1 MWLKDSCIPLFMVRM
16 AGISFFNR
24 IFAKILDCMQR
35 LTSLLMLAFVL
46 WTLSVSL
53 VTAQTPDSLG
63 RIRYKYD
70 FIVPDN
76 GNFISA
82 IHAANNRPDKSK
94 RYRIFIKSSMYR
106 IKGEGNPIKITENGK
121 ELTIPS
127 PMTVLTAPNTS
138 ICGEGMKN
146 TQIESM
152 PMHEGIS
159 CTSTLFLKGAD
170 STYIQ
175 DLELWSNYRDDMNA
189 FASRAV
195 ALNEKNCRGNIF
207 KNLSLMS
214 NQDTYY
220 TNDGGTTYLEGCTIK
235 GTVDFICG
243 GGTIYFNRCDIEL
256 RERGGKGDV
265 ICAPATEAN
274 RTYGYVF
281 NSCRIYGDK
290 QQEGKYML
298 GRPWKN
304 APRAVFLGTLMELL
318 PDSLGWTEMHGTLPR
333 LFSEYESLDKEF
345 QLAPTRGR
353 RMQFKDANN
362 VTTNMRYNA
371 NLTTA
376 EADKYDINDVFP
388 GWHPERKSAQVNPPV
403 VHIKG
408 RGSIY
413 WDDVPEACLYA
424 VCKNRDVVAFTTQ
437 PFYNVPKGTAEG
449 ACYSVRCANF
459 YGGLGERSNEVTYP
473 NR

>member
-1 MWLKDSCIPLFMVRM
+1 MK
-16 AGISFFNR
+16 
-24 IFAKILDCMQR
+24 
-35 LTSLLMLAFVL
+35 TSLSVIAFTLMSLLANP
-46 WTLSVSL
+46 TG
-53 VTAQTPDSLG
+53 AQTPDSLG
-63 RIRYKYD
+63 RIRYRYD
-70 FIVPDN
+70 FVVPDN
-76 GNFISA
+76 GNFIA
-82 IHAANNRPDKSK
+82 AVHAANNRANKSK
-94 RYRIFIKSSMYR
+94 RFRIFVKSSMYR

-127 PMTVLTAPNTS
+127 PMTILTAPNTS

-159 CTSTLFLKGAD
+159 CTSTLFLNGAD
-170 STYIQ
+170 STYLQ
-175 DLELWSNYRDDMNA
+175 DFELWSNYRDDMTA

-207 KNLSLMS
+207 KRLSLMS

-220 TNDGGTTYLEGCTIK
+220 TNDGGSTYLEDCTVK

-256 RERGGKGDV
+256 RERGNKANV

-274 RTYGYVF
+274 RAYGYVF

-290 QQEGKYML
+290 AQEGKYML

-304 APRAVFLGTLMELL
+304 APRAVFIGTLMELL

-333 LFSEYESLDKEF
+333 LFSEYESLDNEF
-345 QLAPTRGR
+345 QLAPTALR
-353 RMQFKDANN
+353 RKQFKDANN
-362 VTTNMRYNA
+362 VVTNVRFNT

-376 EADKYDINDVFP
+376 EAEKYDIHDVFP
-388 GWHPERKSAQVNPPV
+388 NWHPEQKAAQIPPPEI
-403 VHIKG
+403 HIKDT
-408 RGSIY
+408 GSIY
-413 WDDVPEACLYA
+413 WDDVHDACLYA
-424 VCKNRDVVAFTTQ
+424 VCRNRDVVAFTTQ
-437 PFYNVPKGTAEG
+437 PYYNVPKGSPQNVS
-449 ACYSVRCANF
+449 YSIRCANY

>member
-1 MWLKDSCIPLFMVRM
+1 MK
-16 AGISFFNR
+16 
-24 IFAKILDCMQR
+24 
-35 LTSLLMLAFVL
+35 TSLSVTAFTLMSLLANPAG
-46 WTLSVSL
+46 
-53 VTAQTPDSLG
+53 AQTPDSLG
-63 RIRYKYD
+63 RIRYRYD
-70 FIVPDN
+70 FVVPDN
-76 GNFISA
+76 GNFIA
-82 IHAANNRPDKSK
+82 AVHAANNRADKSK
-94 RYRIFIKSSMYR
+94 RFRIFVKSSMYR

-127 PMTVLTAPNTS
+127 PMTILTAPNTS

-159 CTSTLFLKGAD
+159 CTSTLFLNGAD
-170 STYIQ
+170 STYLQ
-175 DLELWSNYRDDMNA
+175 DFELWSNYRDDMTA

-207 KNLSLMS
+207 KRLSLMS

-220 TNDGGTTYLEGCTIK
+220 TNDGGSTYLEDCTVK

-256 RERGGKGDV
+256 RERGNKANV

-274 RTYGYVF
+274 RAYGYVF

-290 QQEGKYML
+290 AQEGKYML

-304 APRAVFLGTLMELL
+304 APRAVFIGTLMELL

-333 LFSEYESLDKEF
+333 LFSEYESLDNEF
-345 QLAPTRGR
+345 QLAPTALR
-353 RMQFKDANN
+353 RKQFKDANN
-362 VTTNMRYNA
+362 VVTNVRFNT

-376 EADKYDINDVFP
+376 EAEKYDIHDVFP
-388 GWHPERKSAQVNPPV
+388 NWHPEQKAAQIPPPEI
-403 VHIKG
+403 HIKDT
-408 RGSIY
+408 GSIY
-413 WDDVPEACLYA
+413 WDDVHDACLYA
-424 VCKNRDVVAFTTQ
+424 VCRNRDVVAFTTQ
-437 PFYNVPKGTAEG
+437 PYYNVPKGSPQNVS
-449 ACYSVRCANF
+449 YSIRCANY

>member
-1 MWLKDSCIPLFMVRM
+1 MK
-16 AGISFFNR
+16 ISLSVIAFT
-24 IFAKILDCMQR
+24 LM
-35 LTSLLMLAFVL
+35 SLLANPAG
-46 WTLSVSL
+46 
-53 VTAQTPDSLG
+53 AQTPDSLG
-63 RIRYKYD
+63 RIRYRYD
-70 FIVPDN
+70 FVVPDN
-76 GNFISA
+76 GNFIA
-82 IHAANNRPDKSK
+82 AVHAANNRADKSK
-94 RYRIFIKSSMYR
+94 RFRIFVKSSMYR

-127 PMTVLTAPNTS
+127 PMTILTAPNTS

-159 CTSTLFLKGAD
+159 CTSTLFLNGAD
-170 STYIQ
+170 STYLQ
-175 DLELWSNYRDDMNA
+175 DFELWSNYRDDMTA

-207 KNLSLMS
+207 KRLSLMS

-220 TNDGGTTYLEGCTIK
+220 TNDGGSTYLEDCTVK

-256 RERGGKGDV
+256 RERGNKANV

-274 RTYGYVF
+274 RAYGYVF

-290 QQEGKYML
+290 AQEGKYML

-304 APRAVFLGTLMELL
+304 APRAVFIGTLMELL

-333 LFSEYESLDKEF
+333 LFSEYESLDNEF
-345 QLAPTRGR
+345 QLAPTALR
-353 RMQFKDANN
+353 RKQFKDANN
-362 VTTNMRYNA
+362 VVTNVRFNT

-376 EADKYDINDVFP
+376 EAEKYDIHDVFP
-388 GWHPERKSAQVNPPV
+388 NWHPEQKAAQIPPPEI
-403 VHIKG
+403 HIKDT
-408 RGSIY
+408 GSIY
-413 WDDVPEACLYA
+413 WDDVHDACLYA
-424 VCKNRDVVAFTTQ
+424 VCRNRDVVAFTTQ
-437 PFYNVPKGTAEG
+437 PYYNVPKGSPQNVS
-449 ACYSVRCANF
+449 YSIRCANY

>member
-1 MWLKDSCIPLFMVRM
+1 MK
-16 AGISFFNR
+16 
-24 IFAKILDCMQR
+24 
-35 LTSLLMLAFVL
+35 TSLSVIAFTLMSL
-46 WTLSVSL
+46 LSNPAG
-53 VTAQTPDSLG
+53 AQTPDSLG
-63 RIRYKYD
+63 RIRYRYD
-70 FIVPDN
+70 FVVPDN
-76 GNFISA
+76 GNFIA
-82 IHAANNRPDKSK
+82 AVHAANNRADKSK
-94 RYRIFIKSSMYR
+94 RFRIFVKSSMYR

-127 PMTVLTAPNTS
+127 PMTILTAPNTS

-159 CTSTLFLKGAD
+159 CTSTLFLNGAD
-170 STYIQ
+170 STYLQ
-175 DLELWSNYRDDMNA
+175 DFELWSNYRDDMTA

-207 KNLSLMS
+207 KRLSLMS

-220 TNDGGTTYLEGCTIK
+220 TNDGGSTYLEDCTVK

-256 RERGGKGDV
+256 RERGNKANV

-274 RTYGYVF
+274 RAYGYVF

-290 QQEGKYML
+290 AQEGKYML

-304 APRAVFLGTLMELL
+304 APRAVFIGTLMELL

-333 LFSEYESLDKEF
+333 LFSEYESLDNEF
-345 QLAPTRGR
+345 QLAPTALR
-353 RMQFKDANN
+353 RKQFKDANN
-362 VTTNMRYNA
+362 VVTNVRFNT

-376 EADKYDINDVFP
+376 EAEKYDIHDVFP
-388 GWHPERKSAQVNPPV
+388 NWHPEQKAAQIPPPEI
-403 VHIKG
+403 HIKDT
-408 RGSIY
+408 GSIY
-413 WDDVPEACLYA
+413 WDDVHDACLYA
-424 VCKNRDVVAFTTQ
+424 VCRNRDVVAFTTQ
-437 PFYNVPKGTAEG
+437 PYYNVPKGSPQNVS
-449 ACYSVRCANF
+449 YSIRCANY

>member
-1 MWLKDSCIPLFMVRM
+1 MH
-16 AGISFFNR
+16 
-24 IFAKILDCMQR
+24 R
-35 LTSLLMLAFVL
+35 LTHIFIIAFSLLTLLAIPAG
-46 WTLSVSL
+46 S
-53 VTAQTPDSLG
+53 QTPDSLG

-70 FIVPDN
+70 FVVPTD
-76 GNFISA
+76 GNFVAA

-106 IKGEGNPIKITENGK
+106 IKGEGNPITITENGK

-127 PMTVLTAPNTS
+127 PMTILTAPNTS
-138 ICGEGMKN
+138 ICGEGMRN

-175 DLELWSNYRDDMNA
+175 DIELWSNYRDDMTA

-220 TNDGGTTYLEGCTIK
+220 TNDGGTTYLEDCLIK

-274 RTYGYVF
+274 RPYGYVF
-281 NSCRIYGDK
+281 NSCRIYG
-290 QQEGKYML
+290 E
-298 GRPWKN
+298 
-304 APRAVFLGTLMELL
+304 
-318 PDSLGWTEMHGTLPR
+318 
-333 LFSEYESLDKEF
+333 KE
-345 QLAPTRGR
+345 
-353 RMQFKDANN
+353 
-362 VTTNMRYNA
+362 
-371 NLTTA
+371 
-376 EADKYDINDVFP
+376 
-388 GWHPERKSAQVNPPV
+388 
-403 VHIKG
+403 
-408 RGSIY
+408 
-413 WDDVPEACLYA
+413 
-424 VCKNRDVVAFTTQ
+424 
-437 PFYNVPKGTAEG
+437 
-449 ACYSVRCANF
+449 
-459 YGGLGERSNEVTYP
+459 
-473 NR
+473 

>member
-1 MWLKDSCIPLFMVRM
+1 MK
-16 AGISFFNR
+16 
-24 IFAKILDCMQR
+24 
-35 LTSLLMLAFVL
+35 TSLSVIAFTLMSLLANPAG
-46 WTLSVSL
+46 
-53 VTAQTPDSLG
+53 AQTPDSLG
-63 RIRYKYD
+63 RIRYRYD
-70 FIVPDN
+70 FVVPDN
-76 GNFISA
+76 GNFIA
-82 IHAANNRPDKSK
+82 AVHAANNRADKSK
-94 RYRIFIKSSMYR
+94 RFRIFVKSSMYR

-127 PMTVLTAPNTS
+127 PMTILTAPNTS

-159 CTSTLFLKGAD
+159 CTSTLFLNGAD
-170 STYIQ
+170 STYLQ
-175 DLELWSNYRDDMNA
+175 DFELWSNYRDDMTA

-207 KNLSLMS
+207 KRLSLMS

-220 TNDGGTTYLEGCTIK
+220 TNDGGSTYLEDCTVK

-256 RERGGKGDV
+256 RERGNKANV

-274 RTYGYVF
+274 RAYGYVF

-290 QQEGKYML
+290 AQEGKYML

-304 APRAVFLGTLMELL
+304 APRAVFIGTLMELL

-333 LFSEYESLDKEF
+333 LFSEYESLDNEF
-345 QLAPTRGR
+345 QLAPTALR
-353 RMQFKDANN
+353 RKQFKDANN
-362 VTTNMRYNA
+362 VVTNVRFNT

-376 EADKYDINDVFP
+376 EAEKYDIHDVFP
-388 GWHPERKSAQVNPPV
+388 NWHPEQKAAQIPPPEI
-403 VHIKG
+403 HIKDT
-408 RGSIY
+408 GSIY
-413 WDDVPEACLYA
+413 WDDVHDACLYA
-424 VCKNRDVVAFTTQ
+424 VCRNRDVVAFTTQ
-437 PFYNVPKGTAEG
+437 PYYNVPKGSPQNVS
-449 ACYSVRCANF
+449 YSIRCANY

>member
-1 MWLKDSCIPLFMVRM
+1 
-16 AGISFFNR
+16 
-24 IFAKILDCMQR
+24 MQR
-35 LTSLLMLAFVL
+35 LTHLLMIAF
-46 WTLSVSL
+46 SL
-53 VTAQTPDSLG
+53 FLLLVCPVAAQTPDSLG

-70 FIVPDN
+70 FVVPDN
-76 GNFISA
+76 GNFIAA
-82 IHAANNRPDKSK
+82 IRAANTRADKSK
-94 RYRIFIKSSMYR
+94 RFRIFVKSSMYR
-106 IKGEGNPIKITENGK
+106 IRGEGNPIKIQEKGK
-121 ELTIPS
+121 ELTISS

-152 PMHEGIS
+152 PMYEGID
-159 CTSTLFLKGAD
+159 CTATLFLKGAD

-175 DLELWSNYRDDMNA
+175 DLELWSNYRDDMNDYT
-189 FASRAV
+189 SSAV

-220 TNDGGTTYLEGCTIK
+220 TNDGGTTYLENCTIK
-235 GTVDFICG
+235 GTNNFICG

-256 RERGGKGDV
+256 REHGGKGDV

-274 RTYGYVF
+274 RSYGYVF
-281 NSCRIYGDK
+281 NSCHIYGEK
-290 QQEGKYML
+290 EQEGKYML

-318 PDSLGWTEMHGTLPR
+318 PDSLGWEIHNTIPR
-333 LFSEYESLDKEF
+333 LLSEYESLDNEF

-353 RMQFKDANN
+353 RKQFKDANN
-362 VTTNMRYNA
+362 VVTNIRYNTY
-371 NLTTA
+371 LTENEA
-376 EADKYDINDVFP
+376 EKYDINDVFP
-388 GWHPERKSAQVNPPV
+388 GWHPERKSAQINPPIV
-403 VHIKG
+403 QIKD

-413 WDDVPEACLYA
+413 WEDVPEACLYA
-424 VCKNRDVVAFTTQ
+424 VCRNRDVVAFTTQ
-437 PFYNVPKGTAEG
+437 PFYNVPKGTPENVS
-449 ACYSVRCANF
+449 YSVRCANF